1 MKAQKT
7 KVVLISQNS
16 MKIKAD
22 RWFNDLNYTKFIVEI
37 VPSNTYFNWL
47 NNNEKITDFLYACIL
62 KKYHIF

>member
-47 NNNEKITDFLYACIL
+47 NNNEKNLCIAG
-62 KKYHIF
+62 